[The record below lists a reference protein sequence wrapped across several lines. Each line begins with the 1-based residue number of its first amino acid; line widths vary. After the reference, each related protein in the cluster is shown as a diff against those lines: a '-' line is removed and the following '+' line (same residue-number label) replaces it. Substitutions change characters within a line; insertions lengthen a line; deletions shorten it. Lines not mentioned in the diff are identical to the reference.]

1 MLWTLTALTTILFFG
16 RLLIRS
22 ILVRS
27 FHLDDL
33 FSAVAWL
40 VTTVAIIL
48 ATIAN
53 PLNYRYG
60 AILVGEAPEP
70 PLDELIDI
78 TLTLRKWN
86 FAGELLF
93 WVGLYSSKL
102 SFLFL
107 YRVIFGSHSEYR
119 YAWFAV
125 TTYVVLSFGI
135 CLIGV
140 FGECGDVHNLFSYE
154 QCRTPYVASLDAKL
168 IWVDYFFNTTSD
180 LAVAILPMPIIWSL
194 NMHYKQKLAVTG
206 IFSLAAV
213 TIAFETVRSVKL
225 YSENFSL
232 TNLYSYTELVVAV
245 LLSMLPSYRFLV
257 SPADK
262 DREYRRLFWSRLTL
276 RSYHS
281 GSSDYSMNTLGRR
294 QSNQSGRPIIDE
306 ETGTDPIPPLPTSSQ
321 I

>member
-1 MLWTLTALTTILFFG
+1 
-16 RLLIRS
+16 
-22 ILVRS
+22 
-27 FHLDDL
+27 
-33 FSAVAWL
+33 
-40 VTTVAIIL
+40 
-48 ATIAN
+48 
-53 PLNYRYG
+53 
-60 AILVGEAPEP
+60 
-70 PLDELIDI
+70 
-78 TLTLRKWN
+78 
-86 FAGELLF
+86 
-93 WVGLYSSKL
+93 
-102 SFLFL
+102 
-107 YRVIFGSHSEYR
+107 
-119 YAWFAV
+119 
-125 TTYVVLSFGI
+125 
-135 CLIGV
+135 
-140 FGECGDVHNLFSYE
+140 
-154 QCRTPYVASLDAKL
+154 
-168 IWVDYFFNTTSD
+168 
-180 LAVAILPMPIIWSL
+180 
-194 NMHYKQKLAVTG
+194 MHYKQKLAVTG